1 VEFEELFA
9 DDPRKI
15 VMVVTFIAL
24 LDMVKDGEIK
34 IEQADRFLTIRVYL
48 HNAMPVAVE
57 KL

>member
-1 VEFEELFA
+1 
-9 DDPRKI
+9 
-15 VMVVTFIAL
+15 MVVTFIAL